1 MSAFKNLKDLKDINK
16 LKELKVLKNINV
28 DKAKQKIDKF
38 VDQAKE
44 SIKVLE
50 SLQREG
56 MSMAKNY
63 VKTNDLAGK
72 TRKFTDEKIKKNLHK
87 LGLATF
93 EEVKALEKKLDGVS
107 TELKKHLSKIRT
119 KKD

>member
-1 MSAFKNLKDLKDINK
+1 MTPI
-16 LKELKVLKNINV
+16 LKN
-28 DKAKQKIDKF
+28 K
-38 VDQAKE
+38 
-44 SIKVLE
+44 
-50 SLQREG
+50 
-56 MSMAKNY
+56 
-63 VKTNDLAGK
+63 
-72 TRKFTDEKIKKNLHK
+72 TDEKIKKNLHK